1 MKSAAA
7 FAFLVAAQAA
17 EDIEAPIISLNVA
30 QQPMSEV
37 REAHKERATCAAVA
51 DCNAGEA
58 CVLPRFKNGV
68 EKGAS
73 FHSGQKYC
81 CKDSDLFRENRE
93 TESTENL
100 NGGYYSEYCQMDQ
113 PGHDAPKVSNS
124 FADECEVSQNENYP
138 GVKQKCDEPSAT
150 AYDHHEGDISA
161 SITTVWKLFVKS
173 DEGKLPVQQ
182 HNERY
187 SNAEHTDDLTGI
199 NRDQRGEYVIT
210 YDVEDSA
217 GNRAEQVQFAL
228 IMLDSI
234 APNLSSVKNSCDDG
248 AAWTTECACNVWQQ
262 AALPDTTVG
271 EGQCTNGDSVDGTFF
286 GCSGHV
292 TKATDFCGMQNKN
305 SDGEHGA
312 CGATTC
318 LTTSVQGANG
328 QHDGSGAAETR
339 GVDNCYEVGQGDYKC
354 HNGLVD
360 ASHLDAEG
368 KLNAATSTHFQ
379 GVNSVTAIDA
389 YDKGVAYVVEG
400 GVGEQS
406 LKFSAPFDTCSGQKV
421 VTPANGE
428 PMTIKTED
436 FADIFG
442 KDNKNNKNQLDLFF
456 AVQDT
461 SPPTICERSD
471 GANAG
476 CAESDIWRD
485 FECGV
490 SGLFDNIDAK
500 FPLFGKTATGGKS
513 TETWKPPYSD
523 CRDFFYYEKNA
534 AGAYTGTDAGM
545 YAEATACSV
554 GKLKEKVGA
563 KTGYDA
569 CKAQSAEVEETFTEP
584 EADKTCLTNA
594 DCGAGYACLIGDQQT
609 DGLCYKRVQTGSG
622 FLQYTATDCSG
633 NDACPHQEEFF
644 VVDTIPPTLYLTS
657 TEIDTEWNHDALCT
671 GTIAIPCPHNPAEQ
685 CTVKRDAHWKD
696 SETAGS
702 QDWTGEFC
710 TAYEQMLHKV
720 SATDQTETGDK
731 HHAIHGD
738 RVVHPGS
745 AYTNAVEIQHSAGY
759 ATDYNFI
766 EDLVQAGTGF
776 LCFDLCSGS
785 DTSTTTSWSTVSC
798 GGTEGVFDMLQA
810 GTYYLTYICEDKAG
824 HKTSAC
830 RTINNEDKTKPVITI
845 LEASNTNNGIWT
857 TEASRESNYVD
868 SGATCTDMVDG
879 NISQDVEVSG
889 DVVNMANPGTY
900 RISYNCKDS
909 ANQEADTAIRT
920 VVVKDTLC
928 PTCALGA
935 TAESL
940 TVEASFPYSEE
951 PTTCTDSLDGAL
963 TPVQTVSLS
972 SDPSALYK
980 QVDVELTGTYTITYC
995 AKDMHN
1001 NGDVTDEN
1009 GVETCTCTG
1018 SCAQECK
1025 FRTVTVQ
1032 DTIVPIIQL
1041 HYQDKDLVQA
1051 AAGSGQQWS
1060 YMAEVASSNGWLIGA
1075 VASAVS
1081 GVALL
1086 GYTLS
1091 RKTATS
1097 TSVPV

>member
-1 MKSAAA
+1 MKCAAA
-7 FAFLVAAQAA
+7 FALLLGAQAS
-17 EDIEAPIISLNVA
+17 EDVEAPVISLNVA
-30 QQPMSEV
+30 QLTQSEV
-37 REAHKERATCAAVA
+37 REAYKERAKCDAQSE
-51 DCNAGEA
+51 CSAGES
-58 CVLPRFKNGV
+58 CLRPKFKNGV

-73 FHSGQKYC
+73 YAVKPDGQPQKYC
-81 CKDSDLFRENRE
+81 CDDANSFRDN
-93 TESTENL
+93 TESSSNL

-113 PGHDAPKVSNS
+113 VGHDKPKVSNS
-124 FADECEVSQNENYP
+124 FADECEVTQNENYP

-173 DEGKLPVQQ
+173 DAGKLPVQQ
-182 HNERY
+182 HDRY
-187 SNAEHTDDLTGI
+187 SNAEHDGSLTGI

-210 YDVEDSA
+210 YDVTDSA

-228 IMLDSI
+228 IMLDSV
-234 APNLSSVKNSCDDG
+234 APNLSNVKNSCDDG
-248 AAWTTECACNVWQQ
+248 AAWTSQCSCNVWQMPSL
-262 AALPDTTVG
+262 ADTSITG
-271 EGQCTNGDSVDGTFF
+271 GTCTDGDSVSGTFF
-286 GCSGHV
+286 GCTGHT
-292 TKATDFCGMQNKN
+292 TKTTEFCGAQNKD

-312 CGATTC
+312 CGANTC
-318 LTTSVQGANG
+318 LSTGM
-328 QHDGSGAAETR
+328 
-339 GVDNCYEVGQGDYKC
+339 DNCYEVGQGDYKC
-354 HNGLVD
+354 LNGVVD
-360 ASHLDAEG
+360 AAHLDANG
-368 KLNAATSTHFQ
+368 KLNTATTTHFQ
-379 GVNSVTAIDA
+379 GVNSVTALDA
-389 YDKGVAYVVEG
+389 YDGTVAVVVEG
-400 GVGEQS
+400 GVGAQS
-406 LKFSAPFDTCSGQKV
+406 LKFSAPFDTCGGQAI
-421 VTPANGE
+421 VTPAGGE

-442 KDNKNNKNQLDLFF
+442 KDNKNNKNQLDLLF

-461 SPPTICERSD
+461 TPPSICQRSD
-471 GANAG
+471 GADAG
-476 CAESDIWRD
+476 CTEADIWRD

-490 SGLFDNIDAK
+490 SGVLDTIDMK
-500 FPLFGKTATGGKS
+500 FPLHQKTTAGGKS
-513 TETWKPPYSD
+513 TETWKPPYAD
-523 CRDFFYYEKNA
+523 CRDFFYYEKNQ

-545 YAEATACSV
+545 YAEATACSI

-563 KTGYDA
+563 KTGY
-569 CKAQSAEVEETFTEP
+569 EVCMSQEGDGNAFSEP
-584 EADKTCLTNA
+584 EESKTCATNA
-594 DCGAGYACLIGDQQT
+594 DCGAGYACLIAEQQT
-609 DGLCYKRVQTGSG
+609 DGLCFKRVQTGSG

-633 NDACPHQEEFF
+633 NDSCPHQEEFF

-657 TEIDTEWNHDALCT
+657 TEIDTQWNHDALCT
-671 GTIAIPCPHNPAEQ
+671 GTIEIPCPDDPNTQ
-685 CTVKRDAHWKD
+685 CTVQRDSHW
-696 SETAGS
+696 TGAGS
-702 QDWTGEFC
+702 ENGDWTGEFC

-720 SATDQTETGDK
+720 SLKDQTESSADK
-731 HHAIHGD
+731 HA
-738 RVVHPGS
+738 VVHPGS

-785 DTSTTTSWSTVSC
+785 DTSTTTSWSTVEC
-798 GGTEGVFDMLQA
+798 GGTEGVFDMLKA
-810 GTYYLTYICEDKAG
+810 GTYYLTYICADKAG

-845 LEASNTNNGIWT
+845 LEASNTNTGIWT

-909 ANQEADTAIRT
+909 AEQEADTAIRT

-928 PTCALGA
+928 PTCTLGA
-935 TAESL
+935 TAETL
-940 TVEASFPYSEE
+940 TVEASFPYSEV
-951 PTTCTDSLDGAL
+951 PTTCTDTLDGEL
-963 TPVQTVSLS
+963 TPVQTVTIGA
-972 SDPSALYK
+972 DATALYK
-980 QVDVELTGTYTITYC
+980 QVDVERTGTYTITYC

-1001 NGDVTDEN
+1001 NGDVQDVN

-1018 SCAQECK
+1018 PCAQECK
-1025 FRTVTVQ
+1025 YRTVTVQ

-1060 YMAEVASSNGWLIGA
+1060 YMAEATSSNGWVIGA

-1091 RKTATS
+1091 RKSAVS